1 MSHTVNVLMKKRR
14 IHDGIVGSLI
24 SLTVIMGYYQHSLWL
39 ILPAV
44 TGLLMLQ
51 SAFSKF
57 CPVYYTLDKII
68 PTPSEETTG

>member
-14 IHDGIVGSLI
+14 IHDGIVGLLI
-24 SLTVIMGYYQHSLWL
+24 SFTVLLGYYLNPWWL
-39 ILPAV
+39 LLPAV

-57 CPVYYTLDKII
+57 CPVYYTLDKLI
-68 PTPSEETTG
+68 PTPAEETTG